1 MEQDPMVEGRAQ
13 VEDLV
18 VGAVEAGW
26 EEQAQEQDRAEV
38 ASAPIAALGFRTK

>member
-1 MEQDPMVEGRAQ
+1 MVEGQAQ

-26 EEQAQEQDRAEV
+26 EEQAQGQGRAEV
-38 ASAPIAALGFRTK
+38 ASAPIAALEFHTK